1 MNDKKEVKL
10 INKVKR
16 LLKRFSCPRWL
27 HYFGPKTYEF
37 YQHIT
42 ALLLKEVFK
51 LSFRRVSNLLN
62 MLGLV
67 VPSYSAL
74 CKMRKRISLSIWEGI
89 LSITTSFSSYI
100 VAIDSTGLSRTNPSW
115 HYINRINSK
124 NPVKSYVKLSCFF
137 DTRRKKF
144 LALRIRAR
152 PRHDS
157 KDVHYLL
164 KQRRNMKK
172 LVGDTS
178 YDAEWIHELC
188 DKLNITTVIKPRK
201 NVRRG
206 YYRRKQKEHY
216 SEKTYHR
223 RSMIE
228 SGFGSLKRKYGSYLL
243 ARAITSQRAEIYCRA
258 IAHNIGLRYYRFS
271 TAPLN

>member
-1 MNDKKEVKL
+1 MRL

-16 LLKRFSCPRWL
+16 LLRRLGCPRWL
-27 HYFGPKTYEF
+27 HHFGPKTYEF

-42 ALLLKEVFK
+42 ALLLKEAFR
-51 LSFRRVSNLLN
+51 LSFRRVSRLLN
-62 MLGLV
+62 MLNLT

-74 CKMRKRISLSIWEGI
+74 CKIRKRISLSIWKKV
-89 LSITTSFSSYI
+89 LHITTNFSSYI
-100 VAIDSTGLSRTNPSW
+100 VAIDSTGLNRTNPSW
-115 HYINRINSK
+115 HYIKRINSK
-124 NPVKSYVKLSCFF
+124 NPVKSYVKISCFF

-144 LALRIRAR
+144 LALRIRSK

-188 DKLNITTVIKPRK
+188 GKLGITTVIKPRK
-201 NVRRG
+201 NVKGG
-206 YYRRKQKEHY
+206 YYRRKQKENY
-216 SEKTYHR
+216 NDKTYHR

-243 ARAITSQRAEIYCRA
+243 ARAITSQRAEVYCKA
-258 IAHNIGLRYYRFS
+258 IAHNIGLMYY
-271 TAPLN
+271 

>member
-16 LLKRFSCPRWL
+16 LLKRLKCPRYL

-144 LALRIRAR
+144 LALRIRSK

-157 KDVHYLL
+157 KDVDYLL

-172 LVGDTS
+172 LVGDTA

-188 DKLNITTVIKPRK
+188 SKLDIVSVIKPRK
-201 NVRRG
+201 NVKRG
-206 YYRRKQKEHY
+206 YYRRKQKENY
-216 SEKTYHR
+216 KDKTYHR

-228 SGFGSLKRKYGSYLL
+228 SGFGSLKRKYGSHLL
-243 ARAITSQRAEIYCRA
+243 ARAITSQRAEVYCRA
-258 IAHNIGLRYYRFS
+258 IAHNIGLRHC
-271 TAPLN
+271 